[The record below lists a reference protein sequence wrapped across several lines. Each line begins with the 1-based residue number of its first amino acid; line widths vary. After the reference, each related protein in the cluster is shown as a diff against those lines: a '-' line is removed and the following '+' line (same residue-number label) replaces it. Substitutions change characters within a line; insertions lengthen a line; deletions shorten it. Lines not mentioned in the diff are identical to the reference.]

1 MLVRPASLLLL
12 DEPTNH
18 LDLRARDILEE
29 ALDQY
34 TGTIVFISHDRYFI
48 NRIATAVCM
57 IGAGGLEVWP
67 GSYDDFME
75 HLRERQEAPSETRT
89 SPPPP
94 ASPARGAPERK
105 AGAVR
110 SGPRVA
116 ASGTSRDASA
126 PGKEGG
132 PRSETRAAKGAHAGV
147 GHRKGGSG
155 SAAPA
160 PEPAPDRPQGG
171 FRWVD
176 EDPAVEPPGGIRR
189 KSREQKRDEA
199 RERDRL
205 HRETRGFKERLA
217 AVEKEIAA
225 LEVRLKEVQ
234 IALSDPG
241 LYKDGEKTRDVSR
254 AHKEIQER
262 IAWLYD
268 EWAHLEEAI
277 ARLGSPG
284 QGG

>member
-1 MLVRPASLLLL
+1 VS
-12 DEPTNH
+12 
-18 LDLRARDILEE
+18 
-29 ALDQY
+29 LDQ
-34 TGTIVFISHDRYFI
+34 GQHDLLHVERFEDPGAAEREPPRRIV
-48 NRIATAVCM
+48 
-57 IGAGGLEVWP
+57 AG
-67 GSYDDFME
+67 
-75 HLRERQEAPSETRT
+75 QTN
-89 SPPPP
+89 
-94 ASPARGAPERK
+94 
-105 AGAVR
+105 
-110 SGPRVA
+110 
-116 ASGTSRDASA
+116 
-126 PGKEGG
+126 
-132 PRSETRAAKGAHAGV
+132 
-147 GHRKGGSG
+147 
-155 SAAPA
+155 
-160 PEPAPDRPQGG
+160 
-171 FRWVD
+171 

-217 AVEKEIAA
+217 AIENEIAA